1 MHDSALGEALP
12 QGVTE
17 GASLPTALSL
27 LTKTGRNRKGRP
39 LSHFAGKMPAFSGE
53 NGTLSTSATL
63 ARRQSFCHFVTFPLK
78 SNVVNL
84 RNNRILFLAIVGEHP
99 RVLPRAFNHTLMSYP
114 VFLREHTSGSRGRTH
129 GSAPTKNLKLTTLP

>member
-27 LTKTGRNRKGRP
+27 LTKTVRKRKGRP

-63 ARRQSFCHFVTFPLK
+63 ARRQP
-78 SNVVNL
+78 
-84 RNNRILFLAIVGEHP
+84 
-99 RVLPRAFNHTLMSYP
+99 
-114 VFLREHTSGSRGRTH
+114 
-129 GSAPTKNLKLTTLP
+129 